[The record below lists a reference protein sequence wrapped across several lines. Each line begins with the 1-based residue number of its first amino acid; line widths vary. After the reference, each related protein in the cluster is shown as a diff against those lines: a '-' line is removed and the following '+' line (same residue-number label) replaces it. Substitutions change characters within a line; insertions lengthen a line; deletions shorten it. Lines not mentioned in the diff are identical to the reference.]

1 MSVPTGHEF
10 RASHWQALIRRLSPV
25 SGTFFY
31 LFSLSMQHGR
41 KRGVLYKYNRFR
53 WLYRKM
59 NAKTVSLELTEPIL
73 QDELVERCK
82 QGDSRSFAT
91 LYSKYAKAMYNT
103 SLRIVNHTGDAEDVL
118 QEAFTDA
125 FRSLDDFH
133 YKSTFGAWLKRIV
146 INKSINLLRKRKM
159 DLIDIE
165 KTNIGHLPE
174 EESTDDEER
183 AMKVEEIKKAV
194 AQLPNGYRAVLT
206 LYLFEGY
213 DQEEIAEILQ
223 VSHATVRTQY
233 MRAKQKLLQLIKQA
247 A

>member
-1 MSVPTGHEF
+1 
-10 RASHWQALIRRLSPV
+10 
-25 SGTFFY
+25 
-31 LFSLSMQHGR
+31 
-41 KRGVLYKYNRFR
+41 
-53 WLYRKM
+53 M
-59 NAKTVSLELTEPIL
+59 NAVKHAELELTEPIVH
-73 QDELVERCK
+73 DELVERCK
-82 QGDSRSFAT
+82 RGDNRAFAAI
-91 LYSKYAKAMYNT
+91 YQKYARAMYNT

-146 INKSINLLRKRKM
+146 INKSINQLRKRKM

-165 KTNIGHLPE
+165 KTNIGTRL
-174 EESTDDEER
+174 SDEDGPDEKEIG
-183 AMKVEEIKKAV
+183 MKVEEIKKAV
-194 AQLPNGYRAVLT
+194 ALLPNGYRTVLT

-233 MRAKQKLLQLIKQA
+233 MRAKQKLLQLIKSDR
-247 A
+247 

>member
-1 MSVPTGHEF
+1 
-10 RASHWQALIRRLSPV
+10 
-25 SGTFFY
+25 
-31 LFSLSMQHGR
+31 
-41 KRGVLYKYNRFR
+41 
-53 WLYRKM
+53 M
-59 NAKTVSLELTEPIL
+59 NAKTAELEIIEPIL
-73 QDELVERCK
+73 HDELVERCK
-82 QGDSRSFAT
+82 QGDSRAYAA
-91 LYSKYAKAMYNT
+91 LYQKYAKAMYNT

-125 FRSLDDFH
+125 FRSLEDFH

-165 KTNIGHLPE
+165 KTNIGHLPDE
-174 EESTDDEER
+174 DGTDEQEIR
-183 AMKVEEIKKAV
+183 LKVEEIKKSV
-194 AQLPNGYRAVLT
+194 ALLPNGYRTVLT

-233 MRAKQKLLQLIKQA
+233 MRAKQKLLQLIKQGVLS
-247 A
+247 